1 MKCTEAIARVLKAEG
16 VELMTCFPLNP
27 IIDAVAALK
36 IRPLV
41 ARHERVVINIA
52 DGPYLAIGEARK
64 LNHRY
69 VGTEHLVIALLAHDD
84 SIPSKVLRRQ
94 GLDLALLREKALA
107 ALE

>member
-1 MKCTEAIARVLKAEG
+1 MDLRKEEKMKCTEAIARVLAAEG

-52 DGPYLAIGEARK
+52 DGYSRMTSGRRIGVSAVQYGAGCFYR
-64 LNHRY
+64 
-69 VGTEHLVIALLAHDD
+69 HL
-84 SIPSKVLRRQ
+84 
-94 GLDLALLREKALA
+94 
-107 ALE
+107 